1 MTYKEAAA
9 FVMPFGKNKGRTL
22 DAIATEDA
30 GLTYLDWL
38 RGERAAEDKNYDID
52 KALQAYLNDPSI
64 KKELAALL

>member
-30 GLTYLDWL
+30 GLTYLD
-38 RGERAAEDKNYDID
+38 
-52 KALQAYLNDPSI
+52 
-64 KKELAALL
+64 